1 MDKQPLVSIVLPV
14 YNASKYI
21 GECIESI
28 LGQPYPY
35 FELIILDDGS
45 VDSTIA
51 EMLKFRDNRIQLIK
65 KKHNFIDTLNT
76 GLRHCKI
83 NDVTIVTMTFTMARI
98 TKCKHI

>member
-35 FELIILDDGS
+35 FELIILDDGA

-65 KKHNFIDTLNT
+65 KKPRILHIIFFWLNT
-76 GLRHCKI
+76 FLI
-83 NDVTIVTMTFTMARI
+83 TM
-98 TKCKHI
+98 

>member
-35 FELIILDDGS
+35 FELIILDNGS

-51 EMLKFRDNRIQLIK
+51 EMLKFRGNRIQLIK
-65 KKHNFIDTLNT
+65 KKPRILHTIFFWLNT
-76 GLRHCKI
+76 FLI
-83 NDVTIVTMTFTMARI
+83 TM
-98 TKCKHI
+98 

>member
-45 VDSTIA
+45 VDSTIG
-51 EMLKFRDNRIQLIK
+51 EMLKFRDIEYSLLKRSIILLIS
-65 KKHNFIDTLNT
+65 
-76 GLRHCKI
+76 
-83 NDVTIVTMTFTMARI
+83 
-98 TKCKHI
+98 